1 MIERLVPLQAD
12 LLDHAADSLRYGGVL
27 VYSTCT
33 ISRRENADQVAA
45 LAEREGLTVDDLGAL
60 APELADAADPR
71 CLQLL
76 PDRDRT
82 TGFFISRLLKP

>member
-1 MIERLVPLQAD
+1 MIERLLPLQAD
-12 LLDHAADSLRYGGVL
+12 LLDHAADSIRSGGVL

-45 LAEREGLTVDDLGAL
+45 LALRKGLVVDDLGAL
-60 APELADAADPR
+60 APGFADSIDPR
-71 CLQLL
+71 CLQLM
-76 PDRDRT
+76 PDRDHT